1 MAGSYPDN
9 PSRRMAYDEDATV
22 VIGGTATG
30 ESTSPIVPPG
40 FPYVALTQQ
49 EMHDIN
55 DEDHDSNYGGEAG
68 SNGTWFVTMLFP
80 EQREIDGILH
90 ITDDENT
97 SPFHT
102 AAKSENTTNGFDGT
116 WVDLALTDLHDIT
129 WVQDFYR
136 ENIES
141 QAESNV
147 IGLMFKVRQN
157 IRPRHRMIHIF
168 GTQTGSGTP
177 DRLLFLDPDNSDNE
191 FTKPLDF
198 GDVPRGQ
205 TQTDTFTLKNNSST
219 VTADSVQVTGEDLY
233 LGSGAWYTFSDDD
246 IVYSATLNIGNL
258 GIGATQLIHVR
269 QIVPD
274 AQAIGTYVARVKA
287 NQASWS

>member
-9 PSRRMAYDEDATV
+9 PSRRMAYDEDATLV
-22 VIGGTATG
+22 LGGSGGA
-30 ESTSPIVPPG
+30 STSPTVPPG

-68 SNGTWFVTMLFP
+68 SNGTWYVTMLFP

-90 ITDDENT
+90 VTDGENI

-102 AAKSENTTNGFDGT
+102 AAKSEDTTNGNDGT
-116 WVDLALTDLHDIT
+116 WVDLALADLHDVS
-129 WVQDFYR
+129 WVSDFYR
-136 ENIES
+136 DNIET

-147 IGLMFKVRQN
+147 VGLMFKVRQN
-157 IRPRHRMIHIF
+157 IRPRHRLIHIY
-168 GTQTGSGTP
+168 GTQTASGTP
-177 DRLLFLDPDNSDNE
+177 DRLLFLDPDNSDAE
-191 FTKPLDF
+191 YSKPLDF

-205 TQTDTFTLKNNSST
+205 TQTDTFKVKNNSGSAS
-219 VTADSVQVTGEDLY
+219 ADTVQVTAEDLY
-233 LGSGAWYTFSDDD
+233 LGSGSWYTFSDDNMTFFG
-246 IVYSATLNIGNL
+246 TLSLGNIGS
-258 GIGATQLIHVR
+258 GANKLVYIK

-274 AQAIGTYVARVKA
+274 AQVPGVYVARVKA
-287 NQASWS
+287 NQASWT

>member
-9 PSRRMAYDEDATV
+9 PSRRFAYDEDATV
-22 VIGGTATG
+22 VMRADELNGSQTVT
-30 ESTSPIVPPG
+30 TPPG
-40 FPYVALTQQ
+40 IPYVNATQQ

-55 DEDHDSNYGGEAG
+55 DEDINTSI
-68 SNGTWFVTMLFP
+68 GTTVNDIVLFVTMLFP

-90 ITDDENT
+90 VTQAAVGGEI
-97 SPFHT
+97 HT
-102 AAKSENTTNGFDGT
+102 AAKSNNTTNGYDGT
-116 WVDLALTDLHDIT
+116 WVDLALADLHDPVWT
-129 WVQDFYR
+129 ADFYR
-136 ENIES
+136 DNIES

-147 IGLMFKVRQN
+147 LGLMFKVRGN
-157 IRPRHRMIHIF
+157 NDCDHNLIHLF
-168 GTQTGSGTP
+168 GTMTGAGTP

-219 VTADSVQVTGEDLY
+219 VTANSVQVTGEDLFG
-233 LGSGAWYTFSDDD
+233 GSGSWYTFSDDD
-246 IVYSATLNIGNL
+246 IVYSATLSIGNL
-258 GIGATQLIHVR
+258 GNGATQLIHVR

-274 AQAIGTYVARVKA
+274 AQTPGVYVARVKA